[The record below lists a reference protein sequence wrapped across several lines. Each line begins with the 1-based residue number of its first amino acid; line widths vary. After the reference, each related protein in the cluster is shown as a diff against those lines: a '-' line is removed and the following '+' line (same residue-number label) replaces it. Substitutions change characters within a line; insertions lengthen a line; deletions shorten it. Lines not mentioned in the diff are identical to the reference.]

1 VEHCSTP
8 PITPTGDTMTRQK
21 ARTLQAKYTEDINF
35 LASEHDKLL
44 EAADKIYRDIEKLI
58 EARDI
63 VDMRLQ
69 HDGTSFTGQDNVRIE
84 Y

>member
-1 VEHCSTP
+1 M
-8 PITPTGDTMTRQK
+8 MTRQK
-21 ARTLQAKYTEDINF
+21 ARLLQQKYTEDINF
-35 LASEHDKLL
+35 LTREHIKLL
-44 EAADKIYRDIEKLI
+44 EAADKVYRDIQKLI

-69 HDGTSFTGQDNVRIE
+69 HDGTSFTGQKNVRIE

>member
-1 VEHCSTP
+1 
-8 PITPTGDTMTRQK
+8 MTRQK

-35 LASEHDKLL
+35 LASEHSKLL

-69 HDGTSFTGQDNVRIE
+69 HDGTSFTGQDNVRFG